1 MSGRLPS
8 LKPQDVLRALQR
20 AGFEVARIKGSH
32 HILVHK
38 DDPKR
43 MTNVPR
49 HGNRDLPRG
58 TLRAIIS
65 QAGLTVEEFV
75 ALL

>member
-1 MSGRLPS
+1 MNARLPA

-20 AGFEVARIKGSH
+20 AGFEVVRIKGSH
-32 HILVHK
+32 HILLHT

-49 HGNRDLPRG
+49 HGSRDLPRG
-58 TLRAIIS
+58 TLRAIIA
-65 QAGLTVEEFV
+65 QAGLTVEEFLD
-75 ALL
+75 LL